1 LFSARIDT
9 MRVAARIDAAEAPAT
24 IHGDAEQLGR
34 VLKNVIANALDAM
47 ENAAERTLAVTVRR
61 EGDRVSFA
69 VSDTGRGFDQETLRR
84 VFEPY
89 FTTRSD
95 RGGTGLGMAIARR
108 IAVEHGGALTAA
120 GAPGRGA
127 TITLTVPVEGPP
139 SEDA

>member
-1 LFSARIDT
+1 
-9 MRVAARIDAAEAPAT
+9 
-24 IHGDAEQLGR
+24 
-34 VLKNVIANALDAM
+34 VIANALDAM

-139 SEDA
+139 SEAA